1 MRSLLLRLSVLALSA
16 SQALAQPQPPSPARR
31 VVPIDTARA
40 AQLYVSQRPEDHPVA
55 DYARAIRDKAAT
67 DSIFAARSAGVM
79 RYEKTTYRS
88 RHGDLEIPVY
98 VFAPL
103 VSRGARAHAAMV
115 WVHGGVHGNWDQNYL
130 PFLIEATQRGYV
142 VVAPEYR
149 GSTGY
154 GAAFHNAIDYGGR
167 ELDDVEDAVDF
178 LQRRAE
184 VDPARIGIMGWSH
197 GGYITAL
204 LLMRGERARFVAGAA
219 IVPVTNLVF
228 RLSYK
233 GPSYQRSFATQEALR
248 GLPFEQRQEYIR
260 RSPYYHVDALARP
273 LLVHAATNDT
283 DVDFVEGQML
293 IDALRARKPELA
305 ETKVYVD
312 PAPGPASQGH
322 TFSRRVNRT
331 SLLREDSPAQID
343 SWNLTWD
350 FFARHLRPAGGASTA
365 TGMSS
370 PAASFSGPSPW
381 PAIRQERIRTLLP
394 AAMRETGID
403 AWVSLFREN
412 ANDPLALHLGGE
424 NAGAPSAVIVT
435 RQGDGVRTVMLA
447 GFGEA
452 IALRELGVH
461 DSVVVTDG
469 SPTAL
474 AQAIATRLRAAGA
487 KRIAINSGEASG
499 IADGMSATQRRG
511 LERALGPEWSTRL
524 VSSHELVQAWLA
536 IKLPAEVEIMSRAAR
551 LTAQLEEEAYAQVV
565 PGVTRDADIAR
576 FLKARIRD
584 LGVEDGW
591 SPSQNPSVNS
601 GPDRGHSHASDRVIQ
616 PGDLIQTDF
625 GVRVHGVWVTD
636 IQRFAYVLRPGET
649 APPDEVQRKWA
660 IAKAGSRAAF
670 AAMRPGATGAQVDSA
685 QRIIM
690 HREGSTT
697 VPWSTGHPVG
707 YWAHDAGPRLNRAE
721 RRPLREGMTFAYDG
735 FMAWALPGSDGTT
748 WGMGTKTISVEEMT
762 VITRDGARFLTPP
775 QEELILIPT
784 RGPARP

>member
-1 MRSLLLRLSVLALSA
+1 MRSLFVPLGALTLLALPL
-16 SQALAQPQPPSPARR
+16 LAQAPTPNRR
-31 VVPIDTARA
+31 AVPMDSARA
-40 AQLYVSQRPEDHPVA
+40 AQLYVSNRPEDHPVS
-55 DYARAIRDKAAT
+55 DYARAITEKART

-88 RHGDLEIPVY
+88 RHGDLDIPVY

-103 VSRGARAHAAMV
+103 SSRGVRAHAAMV

-154 GAAFHNAIDYGGR
+154 GATFHNAIDYGGR

-204 LLMRGERARFVAGAA
+204 LLMRGEQARFVAGAA

-248 GLPFEQRQEYIR
+248 GLPFEKREEYIR

-293 IDALRARKPELA
+293 IDALRARKPERA

-322 TFSRRVNRT
+322 TFSRRVNRET
-331 SLLREDSPAQID
+331 LLREDSPAQID
-343 SWNLTWD
+343 SWNLTWE
-350 FFARHLRPAGGASTA
+350 FFARHLRPDSGPSAA
-365 TGMSS
+365 TG
-370 PAASFSGPSPW
+370 AFADAVGFSGPNPW

-394 AAMRETGID
+394 AAMRETGVD

-435 RQGDGVRTVMLA
+435 RQGDGVRTVMLS

-461 DSVVVTDG
+461 DSVVVYDG
-469 SPTAL
+469 SAAAL
-474 AQAIATRLRAAGA
+474 YQAIAIRLRAAGA

-499 IADGMSATQRRG
+499 IADGMSATQRRS

-565 PGVTRDADIAR
+565 PGVTRDSDIAR
-576 FLKARIRD
+576 YLKARMRD

-616 PGDLIQTDF
+616 PGDVIQTDF
-625 GVRVHGVWVTD
+625 GIRVHGVWVTD

-649 APPDEVQRKWA
+649 APPADIQRKWA

-685 QRIIM
+685 QRLVM
-690 HREGSTT
+690 DREGSTT

-735 FMAWALPGSDGTT
+735 FMAWALPGSDGTK
-748 WGMGTKTISVEEMT
+748 WGEGTKTISVEEMT
-762 VITRDGARFLTPP
+762 VITRDGARFLTSP
-775 QEELILIPT
+775 QEELILIPA